1 MIQALSVWNKQK
13 NLIKWQSS
21 HDELLCVGPVG
32 VQTDL
37 STWTWKVYSTVPS
50 LVLNAGGSESC
61 DPFSESRSMRIR
73 SEGEIYDDNFS
84 NLLKVKKNEGN
95 ATSFTPSPA
104 IWVAL
109 AVPENS
115 GSGSTI
121 TSIHGTTTNSKL
133 CKKTCY
139 TCSCRREV
147 VYFKLLGRWRAQ
159 PPGRTWLCPYIVFKL
174 ISGTIRKCAKHVKCS
189 DNIPIHKKMEHSC
202 GPFSTRWTA
211 FTHHESI
218 SSKYKP

>member
-1 MIQALSVWNKQK
+1 MSYCASVLSEFKRTCQ
-13 NLIKWQSS
+13 L
-21 HDELLCVGPVG
+21 ELER
-32 VQTDL
+32 
-37 STWTWKVYSTVPS
+37 SSTVPS

-139 TCSCRREV
+139 TCNCRREV

-189 DNIPIHKKMEHSC
+189 DNIPIHKKNGAFLWPIFNAVNSIHS
-202 GPFSTRWTA
+202 PWVN
-211 FTHHESI
+211 
-218 SSKYKP
+218 